1 MKIAILGLDAA
12 GKTSFIS
19 TLRRKYSEALDPQP
33 TKGISRTTLNI
44 LGVELNFWDFG
55 GQEAYRSMHLN
66 KPESL
71 ASVDLVL
78 YLIDVTDIERFDE
91 SIEYLSSLLA
101 QTDLANVDRS
111 RFVFCL
117 HKADP
122 DRVMADDT
130 ILQNISLGS
139 ERLRETMPG
148 AQIFETSIFAPP
160 TILSAVS
167 VGIQRTV
174 TKGDVVDSLLRNFA
188 EQTGSMAINLL
199 TSEALSFGTYA
210 DSAESETIS
219 ETLGFSFVE
228 AWETMAS
235 RGHQPVSL
243 TMQLQHGWAFFLR
256 VILEHKDFLFLVIYA
271 EAEESLGPILTNIPD
286 FAEKI
291 SDVVRAFDK
300 I

>member
-19 TLRRKYSEALDPQP
+19 TLRKKYSEALDPQP
-33 TKGISRTTLNI
+33 TKGISRTALNI

-55 GQEAYRSMHLN
+55 GQEAYRSMHLS

-78 YLIDVTDIERFDE
+78 YLIDVTDTERFDE
-91 SIEYLSSLLA
+91 SIEYLSSLKPKL
-101 QTDLANVDRS
+101 DIDHS

-122 DRVMADDT
+122 DRVMADDA

-139 ERLRETMPG
+139 EKLRETMPG
-148 AQIFETSIFAPP
+148 AQIFETSIFSPP

-167 VGIQRTV
+167 VGIQQTV
-174 TKGDVVDSLLRNFA
+174 TKGDVVETQLKNFA
-188 EQTGSMAINLL
+188 EQTGSMAVNLL

-243 TMQLQHGWAFFLR
+243 TMQLKHGWAFFLR
-256 VILEHKDFLFLVIYA
+256 VLLDKDFLFLVIYA
-271 EAEESLGPILTNIPD
+271 EAEEALGPILSNIPD

-291 SDVVRAFDK
+291 SDVVRAFDRT